1 MGEVY
6 SENLVSKELAKCIGD
21 YVDKASRNFSYAK
34 GYKGR
39 VESGADGVYKVTI
52 NGVTHTVRTDYVL
65 NEGDYVTLLSL
76 QNQNGDY
83 AVIPTAKQIKQTIA
97 AD

>member
-21 YVDKASRNFSYAK
+21 YVTKASRSFSYAK
-34 GYKGR
+34 GYKGK
-39 VESGADGVYKVTI
+39 VESGENGVYKVSI
-52 NGVTHTVRTDYVL
+52 SGVTHTVRTDYIL

-97 AD
+97 AG